1 MGRARS
7 MYGGDERHMQDFSAE
22 AWGKKNTWRTHT
34 HTRARARTLQ
44 YVITFPRLQKS
55 VFINA
60 PQYYVMRI
68 LPVSFYVTVRT
79 LSTKNP
85 TWTCLNSNPGLRHDR
100 RYIRLTHVRIIW
112 DLRICCA
119 CKLKESFFCVI
130 ALKVIEKLPN
140 LQEFLAH
147 VFIPTDFGA
156 GVDVLMDTWIW
167 FPLQQKLS
175 P

>member
-60 PQYYVMRI
+60 PQYYLMRI

-85 TWTCLNSNPGLRHDR
+85 TWTCLNSNPGLRHKMPTTNHLRHGKTFSYGGKKMGKKTVLVSFLR
-100 RYIRLTHVRIIW
+100 RISFVFTF
-112 DLRICCA
+112 ICCHHHHHHQS
-119 CKLKESFFCVI
+119 CI
-130 ALKVIEKLPN
+130 
-140 LQEFLAH
+140 
-147 VFIPTDFGA
+147 
-156 GVDVLMDTWIW
+156 
-167 FPLQQKLS
+167 
-175 P
+175 